1 MTDRPYAFD
10 ACFNNW
16 LVVEGGDQ
24 RGIMAVLG
32 LADAAPATYPLGE
45 TLTCHLAHGGLDRR
59 EERHGLSGPPERIQ
73 GGEAFADWALDCC
86 APAVA
91 ADLSIDPVW
100 TGWLDQVQVE
110 GQALI
115 ARTDAGKRQSALRGC
130 HMARI

>member
-10 ACFNNW
+10 ACLNSW

-73 GGEAFADWALDCC
+73 GGEAFADWALGSARAHC
-86 APAVA
+86 AAVIWHV
-91 ADLSIDPVW
+91 SEP
-100 TGWLDQVQVE
+100 
-110 GQALI
+110 
-115 ARTDAGKRQSALRGC
+115 RT
-130 HMARI
+130 